1 MTEAVMWRFGR
12 RWIASVREK
21 EIEGRADFVATKL
34 EPRGLTA
41 LPTVP
46 PPRHADLHGW
56 PSDKEDRRTRAKE
69 FARDLAGTPA
79 AVISYPPTTKGRQ

>member
-1 MTEAVMWRFGR
+1 MTESALWRFGR

-21 EIEGRADFVATKL
+21 KLEARADFAATKL

-41 LPTVP
+41 LPVVP

-56 PSDKEDRRTRAKE
+56 PIDKEDRRTRAKE
-69 FARDLAGTPA
+69 LARDLATEPA
-79 AVISYPPTTKGRQ
+79 ALVSYPPSGK